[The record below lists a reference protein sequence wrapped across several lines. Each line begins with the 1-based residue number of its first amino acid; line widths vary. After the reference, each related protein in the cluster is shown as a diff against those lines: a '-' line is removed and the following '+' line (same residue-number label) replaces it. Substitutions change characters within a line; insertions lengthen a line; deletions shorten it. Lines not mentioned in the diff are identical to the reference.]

1 VGDVNGS
8 ALLDGVNL
16 TDSVFLSEIKG
27 RAVYDE
33 NLNCLIENG
42 EAPLEDWLVEA
53 QSAITTYTT
62 TTDASGNYKFS
73 VPPGDYLVTLS
84 PPNLLWE
91 ACVGP
96 ANEVSVGLNDTVVV
110 DLPAKP
116 VSECPYMTV
125 DLSAPFL
132 RRCFENTYTVQYCN
146 KGTASAENAYVQ
158 VSFDPYLTVV
168 SSSIPWVSD
177 SNNTYTFPV
186 GNVAIGDCG
195 TFTVKLNLDCNASLG
210 QTHCSS
216 AIVYPDT
223 LCREV
228 PGWSGA
234 DLEVTG
240 RCEAGDVIFT
250 VTNKGADMTQSA
262 DYVVFEDIM
271 IQMTS
276 NSLQLNHNESDV
288 ITIPANGSTW
298 RVELEQPANHPFSAY
313 ISAAVEGCGTNGSGT
328 VSTGLVS
335 LFPLG
340 DESPFIDEDCQ
351 INIGS
356 FDPNDKQGFPRG
368 VGAEHRIPKNIE
380 MEYMI
385 RFQNTGTDTAF
396 TVMILDTLPAT
407 LDLKTI
413 RPSVS
418 SHPYSFNILGE
429 NVVQFVFSNILLPDS
444 NINEAASHG
453 YVKFAVKQQPD
464 LADGTKIENEAGIYF
479 DFNEPVITNRTLH
492 TVGDLYLNVST
503 VSFKPGV
510 SLDVYPNPSGAVA
523 TFLIKDVVTSD
534 GTLYLYN
541 IQGRLVKT
549 QIFSNNKFELD
560 VHALEP
566 GMYLFRMDQNGALLG
581 TGKLLIGGT
590 DR

>member
-1 VGDVNGS
+1 
-8 ALLDGVNL
+8 
-16 TDSVFLSEIKG
+16 
-27 RAVYDE
+27 
-33 NLNCLIENG
+33 
-42 EAPLEDWLVEA
+42 
-53 QSAITTYTT
+53 
-62 TTDASGNYKFS
+62 
-73 VPPGDYLVTLS
+73 
-84 PPNLLWE
+84 
-91 ACVGP
+91 
-96 ANEVSVGLNDTVVV
+96 
-110 DLPAKP
+110 
-116 VSECPYMTV
+116 
-125 DLSAPFL
+125 
-132 RRCFENTYTVQYCN
+132 
-146 KGTASAENAYVQ
+146 
-158 VSFDPYLTVV
+158 
-168 SSSIPWVSD
+168 
-177 SNNTYTFPV
+177 
-186 GNVAIGDCG
+186 
-195 TFTVKLNLDCNASLG
+195 
-210 QTHCSS
+210 
-216 AIVYPDT
+216 
-223 LCREV
+223 
-228 PGWSGA
+228 
-234 DLEVTG
+234 
-240 RCEAGDVIFT
+240 
-250 VTNKGADMTQSA
+250 
-262 DYVVFEDIM
+262 
-271 IQMTS
+271 
-276 NSLQLNHNESDV
+276 
-288 ITIPANGSTW
+288 
-298 RVELEQPANHPFSAY
+298 
-313 ISAAVEGCGTNGSGT
+313 
-328 VSTGLVS
+328 
-335 LFPLG
+335 
-340 DESPFIDEDCQ
+340 
-351 INIGS
+351 
-356 FDPNDKQGFPRG
+356 
-368 VGAEHRIPKNIE
+368 